1 MSKSFEGRKLLTN
14 TLLVS
19 KGNYQLPMMFGLRE
33 GDFRVMQKGIDGF
46 IFKKKIYKGEGKY
59 CSKKKGGGL
68 GSVKIYER

>member
-46 IFKKKIYKGEGKY
+46 IFKKKIYKGEG
-59 CSKKKGGGL
+59 
-68 GSVKIYER
+68 